1 MGYECLAY
9 RIEGLSKE
17 KKTNLELEGAI
28 FRDV

>member
-17 KKTNLELEGAI
+17 EQTNPELEEAI